1 MSEVKFSK
9 EHEWIIL
16 EGDVATIGITQHAT
30 EMLGDIV
37 FAELPEKGSNVEK
50 DGTAGVV
57 ESTKAASDV
66 YTPVRG
72 EVVGINQA
80 IVDDPAKINEDPE
93 GAAWFFKLKMKDIS
107 ELDTLMNKEEYDKFA
122 KESSN

>member
-9 EHEWIIL
+9 EHEWITL
-16 EGDVATIGITQHAT
+16 EGDVATIGITKHAT

-66 YTPVRG
+66 YTPVSG
-72 EVVGINQA
+72 EVVDTNQS
-80 IVDDPAKINEDPE
+80 IVDDPAKINVIEDLNT
-93 GAAWFFKLKMKDIS
+93 GAAHLETHRVLTNDP
-107 ELDTLMNKEEYDKFA
+107 NKH
-122 KESSN
+122 

>member
-9 EHEWIIL
+9 EHEWIKL
-16 EGDVATIGITQHAT
+16 EGDIATIGITKHAT

-37 FAELPEKGSNVEK
+37 FVELPEKGSNVEK

-66 YTPVRG
+66 YTPVAG
-72 EVVGINQA
+72 EILETNQT
-80 IVDDPAKINEDPE
+80 IVDDPSKINEDPE
-93 GAAWFFKLKMKDIS
+93 NAAWFFKLKMKDIS
-107 ELDTLMNKEEYDKFA
+107 EMDTLMNKDEYDKFA
-122 KESSN
+122 KESGN

>member
-1 MSEVKFSK
+1 MSEVKYSK
-9 EHEWIIL
+9 EHEWIKL
-16 EGDVATIGITQHAT
+16 EGDVATIGITKHAT

-37 FAELPEKGSNVEK
+37 FAELPDKGSNVEK

-66 YTPVRG
+66 YSPISG
-72 EVVGINQA
+72 EVVDTNQS

-93 GAAWFFKLKMKDIS
+93 GASWFFKLKIKDIS
-107 ELDTLMNKEEYDKFA
+107 ELDTLMNREEYDKFA
-122 KESSN
+122 KETSS

>member
-1 MSEVKFSK
+1 MSNVKYSK
-9 EHEWIIL
+9 EHEWITL
-16 EGDVATIGITQHAT
+16 DGDVATIGITKHAT

-66 YTPVRG
+66 YTPVSG
-72 EVVGINQA
+72 EVVETNQA
-80 IVDDPAKINEDPE
+80 IVDDPSKINQDPE
-93 GAAWFFKLKMKDIS
+93 NTAWFFKLKIKDKS
-107 ELDTLMNKEEYDKFA
+107 EMDTLMNKDDYDKFA
-122 KESSN
+122 KESAS

>member
-9 EHEWIIL
+9 EHEWIKL
-16 EGDVATIGITQHAT
+16 DGEVATIGITKHAT

-66 YTPVRG
+66 YTPVSG
-72 EVVGINQA
+72 EVIDINQT

-93 GAAWFFKLKMKDIS
+93 GAAWFFKLKMKDTS
-107 ELDTLMNKEEYDKFA
+107 EMDSLMNKEEYDKFA
-122 KESSN
+122 KDSAN

>member
-9 EHEWIIL
+9 EHEWITL
-16 EGDVATIGITQHAT
+16 EGEVASIGITRHAT

-37 FAELPEKGSNVEK
+37 FAELPEKGKNVEK

-66 YTPVRG
+66 YTPISG
-72 EVVGINQA
+72 EVVDINQS

-93 GAAWFFKLKMKDIS
+93 GAAWFFKLKVKDLS
-107 ELDTLMNKEEYDKFA
+107 ELDTLMNKEEYEKFA
-122 KESSN
+122 KETSS

>member
-9 EHEWIIL
+9 EHEWIKL
-16 EGDVATIGITQHAT
+16 EGEVATIGITKHAT

-37 FAELPEKGSNVEK
+37 FAELPEKGSAVEK

-66 YTPVRG
+66 YTPVSG
-72 EVVGINQA
+72 EVVDINQM

-93 GAAWFFKLKMKDIS
+93 NTAWFFKLKMKDLS
-107 ELDTLMNKEEYDKFA
+107 EMDSLMNKEEYDKFA
-122 KESSN
+122 KESDS

>member
-1 MSEVKFSK
+1 MSDVKYSK
-9 EHEWIIL
+9 EHEWIKL
-16 EGDVATIGITQHAT
+16 DGDVATIGITKHAT

-37 FAELPEKGSNVEK
+37 FAELPEKGSKVEK

-72 EVVGINQA
+72 EVTDTNQA
-80 IVDDPAKINEDPE
+80 IEDDPSKINEDPE
-93 GAAWFFKLKMKDIS
+93 NTAWFFKLKIKDLS
-107 ELDTLMNKEEYDKFA
+107 EMDNLMNKDDYDKFA
-122 KESSN
+122 KETSA